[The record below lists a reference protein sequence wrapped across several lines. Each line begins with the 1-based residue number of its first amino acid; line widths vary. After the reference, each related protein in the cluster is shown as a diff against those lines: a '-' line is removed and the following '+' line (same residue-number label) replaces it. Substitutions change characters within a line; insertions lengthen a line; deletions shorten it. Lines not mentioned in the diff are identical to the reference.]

1 MGKGEFVMSKIDKLI
16 QELQLKK
23 KKIDYLKYIKD
34 MLTGDQ
40 KCIDYVEVQEE
51 VLSKLTPLIDKLAE
65 AIEDGVESTSTVI
78 SKEEMDSIKLLLQK
92 VKQKESAPVKIQTGS
107 PSNAGGTPPAAKS
120 KKTIM
125 TDSDK
130 INFAMD
136 NRHLGNKKV
145 KVLNDQ
151 NMDITGTVVGL
162 DAPFVIVKTNSGP
175 TIEVPLEKV
184 EMI

>member
-1 MGKGEFVMSKIDKLI
+1 MSKIDKLI

-23 KKIDYLKYIKD
+23 KKIDYLKYIKE

-65 AIEDGVESTSTVI
+65 AIEEGVESTSTVI

-92 VKQKESAPVKIQTGS
+92 VKQKESNPVQPRPESG
-107 PSNAGGTPPAAKS
+107 GGTPPVKP
-120 KKTIM
+120 KK
-125 TDSDK
+125 DVLSQNDK

-145 KVLNDQ
+145 RVLNDK
-151 NMDITGTVVGL
+151 NMNIVGTVVGL
-162 DAPFVIVKTNSGP
+162 DAPHIIVKTEAGP

-184 EMI
+184 EMV